1 MNLVDLAILLIMA
14 VSMVVG
20 MYNGFLLSSLHTAS
34 FFISWLGAVIFYP
47 LITKFILKYILLFC
61 RL

>member
-20 MYNGFLLSSLHTAS
+20 MYNGFLCHLCIRLL
-34 FFISWLGAVIFYP
+34 FISWLGAVIFTLNNQVHLKIYP
-47 LITKFILKYILLFC
+47 FFC